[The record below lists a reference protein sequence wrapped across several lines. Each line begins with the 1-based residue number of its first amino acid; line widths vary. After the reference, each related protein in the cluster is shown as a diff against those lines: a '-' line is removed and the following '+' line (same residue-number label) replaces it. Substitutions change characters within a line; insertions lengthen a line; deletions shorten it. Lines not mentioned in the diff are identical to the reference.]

1 MILERLMRRF
11 QNSTLQTPAE
21 WLADVFGGPSSVS
34 GQSVTSKSALG
45 ISAYFA
51 SIRNISE
58 DCGKLPV
65 NLYERM
71 DPRGKTLRRDHPV
84 YPLLH
89 DAPNGEMSAMT
100 FRETL
105 TSHALGWKGGF
116 AEIVRRGDGKPSAL
130 WPLDPNTVTVMRYAD
145 GSKFYR
151 VQVQGQD
158 YVDLQESQVFDLHGL
173 GYDAVTGYA
182 MANIARES
190 IGSALGAQSFG
201 AAYFGNGAVST
212 GYLKVPGVMKDE
224 ALKRLRES
232 FAARHQGARNAHK
245 PIILENGVEWVAS
258 SNDPQKS
265 QMIETLEHDIEEI
278 ARWFRMPPHKIGHL
292 KRASGWSTL
301 EATNQDYLT
310 DTLLPWFV
318 RWEHEIHRKL
328 LGPSEKSWLFA
339 KFDTKSMLRTDAQ
352 ARATYYKTMFDVGA
366 MSQNDIRD
374 EEDMNGIGEDGD
386 VYFVSTNVQPTDQAS
401 APPVT
406 PQTTPE
412 PEGDIPPDGAKP
424 GTAET
429 GEDGNT
435 GNHPTPAR
443 EYPQDCIADIAG
455 QTLVFADALA
465 TIFARNLKVE
475 SDRVRSMSRRPG
487 FNDWADEFFNSTPDR
502 ARQEIA
508 TAFQAFSAS
517 IWSVLTEKPQDSR
530 LFGKVS
536 EHAAA
541 AIGRH
546 NSRSRA
552 ECATPST
559 VDHWTDGTRAREQAN
574 AEAAALVALIQLQ
587 SRTP

>member
-1 MILERLMRRF
+1 MILERLLGGF

-21 WLADVFGGPSSVS
+21 WLADIFGGPSSLS

-65 NLYERM
+65 HLYERM
-71 DPRGKTLRRDHPV
+71 EPRGKTLRRDHPV
-84 YPLLH
+84 YSLLH
-89 DAPNGEMSAMT
+89 DSPNSEMSAMT

-116 AEIVRRGDGKPSAL
+116 AEIVRRVDGKPSAL
-130 WPLDPNTVTVMRYAD
+130 WPLDPNTVTVMRYQD
-145 GSKFYR
+145 GTKFYR
-151 VQVQGQD
+151 VQVQGQAH
-158 YVDLQESQVFDLHGL
+158 VDLQEYQVFDLHGL

-182 MANIARES
+182 MASIARES
-190 IGSALGAQSFG
+190 IGSALGAQAFG

-245 PIILENGVEWVAS
+245 PVILENGVEWVSS

-374 EEDMNGIGEDGD
+374 EEDMNGIGPDGD
-386 VYFVSTNVQPTDQAS
+386 VYFVSTNVQPTEMAS
-401 APPVT
+401 NPPAAPPT
-406 PQTTPE
+406 NTD
-412 PEGDIPPDGAKP
+412 PEGNAPPSGTKP
-424 GTAET
+424 GTVET
-429 GEDGNT
+429 GDGSSDP
-435 GNHPTPAR
+435 HPTPDR
-443 EYPQDCIADIAG
+443 EMPQDRIASIAG
-455 QTLVFADALA
+455 QTLAFADSLT
-465 TIFARNLKVE
+465 TIFARGLRVE
-475 SDRVRSMSRRPG
+475 SDRVRAMSRRPG
-487 FNDWADEFFNSTPDR
+487 FEAWADGFFASTPDR
-502 ARQEIA
+502 VKQEISS
-508 TAFQAFSAS
+508 AFQAFSAQ
-517 IWSVLTEKPQDSR
+517 IWAVLTEKPMKSG
-530 LFGKVS
+530 LSAAVL
-536 EHAAA
+536 EHVEGV
-541 AIGRH
+541 IGRH
-546 NSRSRA
+546 NERSRA
-552 ECATPST
+552 ECVTPSS

-574 AEAAALVALIQLQ
+574 AEAAALVAIIQKQ
-587 SRTP
+587 ASHP